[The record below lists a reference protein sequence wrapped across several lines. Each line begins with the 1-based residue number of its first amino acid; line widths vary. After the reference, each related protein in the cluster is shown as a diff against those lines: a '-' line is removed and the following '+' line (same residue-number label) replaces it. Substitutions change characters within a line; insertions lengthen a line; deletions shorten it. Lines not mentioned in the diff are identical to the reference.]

1 MVERPFEQVGRK
13 AGEPGSKQVGG
24 VKGEAEADTLEPG
37 YTHRNVGALFKG
49 DLGGGGGGGGSRQ
62 RRGWG
67 GEAVAGSR
75 G

>member
-49 DLGGGGGGGGSRQ
+49 ALGGGGG
-62 RRGWG
+62 
-67 GEAVAGSR
+67 EEVAGSGGCGVGKR
-75 G
+75 